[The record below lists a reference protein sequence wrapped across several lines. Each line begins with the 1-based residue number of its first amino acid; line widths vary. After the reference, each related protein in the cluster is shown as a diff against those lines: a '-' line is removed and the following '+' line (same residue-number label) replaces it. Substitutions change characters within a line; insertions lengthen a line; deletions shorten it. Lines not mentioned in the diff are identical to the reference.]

1 MNTRLS
7 PAQLLKRR
15 TQQWAVR
22 LRVNPRVVQMRD
34 MRRKWGCCSSA
45 GTITL
50 AWDLT
55 QQDAAFQDYVVVH
68 ELLHLRHR
76 NHGRVFKALLAAHV
90 PQWRRLQQSAAKPPK
105 R

>member
-1 MNTRLS
+1 MKTRLS

-15 TQQWAVR
+15 TQLWAVR
-22 LRVNPRVVQMRD
+22 LRVNPRVIQVRD
-34 MRRKWGCCSSA
+34 MRRKWGSCSSA

-55 QQDAAFQDYVVVH
+55 RREAAFQDFVVVH
-68 ELLHLRHR
+68 ELLHLRHP

-90 PQWRRLQQSAAKPPK
+90 PQWRRLQASATAPSK